1 AAVRK
6 YGVNLFHALNA
17 MRLPPNAFRGFSRG
31 GLVDRLQFMMP
42 PMSTLRFAEGGLVP
56 APSNLRPINLQ
67 IGSEMFAGM
76 LAPDD
81 VAQKL
86 LRVAVTRQIRSA
98 GRKPSY
104 YGKGR

>member
-1 AAVRK
+1 LA
-6 YGVNLFHALNA
+6 G
-17 MRLPPNAFRGFSRG
+17 
-31 GLVDRLQFMMP
+31 
-42 PMSTLRFAEGGLVP
+42 
-56 APSNLRPINLQ
+56 PINLQ

-76 LAPDD
+76 LAPDE

-104 YGKGR
+104 YGRGR

>member
-1 AAVRK
+1 VLAPA
-6 YGVNLFHALNA
+6 G
-17 MRLPPNAFRGFSRG
+17 PN
-31 GLVDRLQFMMP
+31 
-42 PMSTLRFAEGGLVP
+42 
-56 APSNLRPINLQ
+56 NLRPINLQ

-86 LRVAVTRQIRSA
+86 LRVAVTRQIRST
-98 GRKPSY
+98 GRKLSY

>member
-1 AAVRK
+1 
-6 YGVNLFHALNA
+6 
-17 MRLPPNAFRGFSRG
+17 M
-31 GLVDRLQFMMP
+31 
-42 PMSTLRFAEGGLVP
+42 LRFAEGGLIP
-56 APSNLRPINLQ
+56 APTPTNLRPINLQ
-67 IGSEMFAGM
+67 IGSELFAGM

-86 LRVAVTRQIRSA
+86 LRVAVTRQVRSA